1 VWAKKMA
8 AVLTGRSVP
17 QRAPTSGSTR
27 FQKGHAKKGGRT
39 KGVPNKMSREF
50 AEDVLAVA
58 AEQGADGQGSRG
70 LLGYLVRLATD
81 APKVFVGL
89 LHAELGS
96 EEKAQRRGHG
106 KPCKSGGY
114 G

>member
-1 VWAKKMA
+1 VWTKEMA

-17 QRAPTSGSTR
+17 QRAPISGSTR

-39 KGVPNKMSREF
+39 KGVPNKVSREF
-50 AEDVLAVA
+50 ADAVLAVA

-89 LHAELGS
+89 LLAELRS
-96 EEKAQRRGHG
+96 EEKAQRRIIRR
-106 KPCKSGGY
+106 PPV
-114 G
+114 